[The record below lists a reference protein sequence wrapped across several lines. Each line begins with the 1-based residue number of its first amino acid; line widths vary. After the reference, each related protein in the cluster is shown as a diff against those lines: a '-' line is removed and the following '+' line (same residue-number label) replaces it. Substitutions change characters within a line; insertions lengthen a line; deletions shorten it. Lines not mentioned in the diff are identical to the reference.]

1 MKNIDI
7 FEHTAD
13 VGIRLSRP
21 TREVLFRDAALG
33 MFSIIAPDN
42 VFQPHF
48 DYTVQ
53 VSGADNEELLVNWLS
68 ELNFYFQTEQYVPV
82 EMDFDMTAQKLVAR
96 VRGDRVDQNKHNVEI
111 EIKAVTYHKIFVRQE
126 DGLWKAQVI
135 FDI

>member
-13 VGIRLSRP
+13 VGIRLSRR

-33 MFSIIAPDN
+33 MFHIIAPDN
-42 VFQPHF
+42 VFQTHL
-48 DYTVQ
+48 DYTVK
-53 VSGADNEELLVNWLS
+53 VTGADNDELLVNWLS

-82 EMDFDMTAQKLVAR
+82 EMDIDMTAHQLDAR
-96 VRGDRVDQNKHNVEI
+96 VKGERVDHNKHNVEI
-111 EIKAVTYHKIFVRQE
+111 EIKAVTYHKIFVKQE
-126 DGLWKAQVI
+126 DGLWQAQVI